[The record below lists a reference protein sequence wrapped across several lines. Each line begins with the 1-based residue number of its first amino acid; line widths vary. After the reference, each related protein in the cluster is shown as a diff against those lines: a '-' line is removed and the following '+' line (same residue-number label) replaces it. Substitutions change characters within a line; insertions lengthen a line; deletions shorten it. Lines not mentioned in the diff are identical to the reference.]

1 MENSN
6 CKACSCNLFSPFADE
21 QSFYFDA
28 QKFNMWFV
36 WCRILKDDIQQEA
49 GTRHRDVTPHLWK
62 WDNVWHVVHPIC
74 RSVNYNRLQQIC
86 ELLGVTLNWAR
97 GFGGGLRHNLV
108 EAIGWNHLD
117 TGHKIVVNIY
127 LYFFFPW
134 TFIYVI
140 ARYGVQYGI
149 YFNEYSILY
158 DVLRAILSLEWKK
171 NKKRM

>member
-97 GFGGGLRHNLV
+97 GFGGGLRHV
-108 EAIGWNHLD
+108 IAHR
-117 TGHKIVVNIY
+117 
-127 LYFFFPW
+127 
-134 TFIYVI
+134 VI

-149 YFNEYSILY
+149 YFNEYSILC
-158 DVLRAILSLEWKK
+158 DVLRAITILSLEWKK